1 MSSKILNKK
10 SNDNNDKAEQEALKE
25 VEIIAE
31 LAPNEKTRKEAEKL
45 METVEND
52 DKAEQEAL
60 KEVEIIAELAPNE
73 KTRKEAEK
81 LMETVENESTTTLQ
95 EAKETISNPKS
106 NPIVQD
112 SSEIFDSY
120 KQGVLK
126 LTEAIS
132 KFQPKYAESISN
144 LQQEYMQLIK
154 QSVDKVFAAQRNWAG
169 SNVTSTSTTF
179 PTSTYAPYAEQFR
192 RQSNEI
198 TAQALSVFDTSNQL
212 AINAINAARENVK
225 LYGKAIDAVTEFN
238 NNVANA
244 WSSFFTSAQRQQY
257 FRQ

>member
-1 MSSKILNKK
+1 MTDTNK
-10 SNDNNDKAEQEALKE
+10 N
-25 VEIIAE
+25 
-31 LAPNEKTRKEAEKL
+31 
-45 METVEND
+45 
-52 DKAEQEAL
+52 
-60 KEVEIIAELAPNE
+60 
-73 KTRKEAEK
+73 
-81 LMETVENESTTTLQ
+81 
-95 EAKETISNPKS
+95 KETSTIA
-106 NPIVQD
+106 QD
-112 SSEIFDSY
+112 SSEIFDTY

-126 LTEAIS
+126 VTEEVS
-132 KFQPKYAESISN
+132 KFQPQYAQSISN
-144 LQQEYMQLIK
+144 LQQEYLQLTK
-154 QSVDKVFAAQRNWAG
+154 EFVNKVFAAQRNWAG
-169 SNVTSTSTTF
+169 SNVTSTNNTTF

-244 WSSFFTSAQRQQY
+244 WSSFYSSAQRQQY

>member
-1 MSSKILNKK
+1 
-10 SNDNNDKAEQEALKE
+10 
-25 VEIIAE
+25 
-31 LAPNEKTRKEAEKL
+31 
-45 METVEND
+45 VENG
-52 DKAEQEAL
+52 
-60 KEVEIIAELAPNE
+60 
-73 KTRKEAEK
+73 
-81 LMETVENESTTTLQ
+81 STTTLQ
-95 EAKETISNPKS
+95 EAKETISNPQT
-106 NPIVQD
+106 NTVAQD
-112 SSEIFDSY
+112 SSEIFDTY

-126 LTEAIS
+126 VTEELS
-132 KFQPKYAESISN
+132 KFQPQYAQSISKLHEEY
-144 LQQEYMQLIK
+144 LQLTK
-154 QSVDKVFAAQRNWAG
+154 QFVDKVFAAQRNWAG

-192 RQSNEI
+192 RQSDEI

-244 WSSFFTSAQRQQY
+244 WSSFFTSVQRQQY

>member
-1 MSSKILNKK
+1 MTDTNK
-10 SNDNNDKAEQEALKE
+10 
-25 VEIIAE
+25 
-31 LAPNEKTRKEAEKL
+31 
-45 METVEND
+45 
-52 DKAEQEAL
+52 
-60 KEVEIIAELAPNE
+60 
-73 KTRKEAEK
+73 
-81 LMETVENESTTTLQ
+81 
-95 EAKETISNPKS
+95 AKETTTTTSTIA
-106 NPIVQD
+106 QD

-126 LTEAIS
+126 VTEEVS
-132 KFQPKYAESISN
+132 KFQPQYAQSISN
-144 LQQEYMQLIK
+144 LQQEYIQLTK
-154 QSVDKVFAAQRNWAG
+154 EFVNKVFAAQRNWAG
-169 SNVTSTSTTF
+169 SSNVTSTSTTF

-225 LYGKAIDAVTEFN
+225 LYGKAMEAVTEFN

-244 WSSFFTSAQRQQY
+244 WSSYFTSAQRQQY

>member
-1 MSSKILNKK
+1 MTDTIKNK
-10 SNDNNDKAEQEALKE
+10 E
-25 VEIIAE
+25 
-31 LAPNEKTRKEAEKL
+31 
-45 METVEND
+45 
-52 DKAEQEAL
+52 
-60 KEVEIIAELAPNE
+60 
-73 KTRKEAEK
+73 
-81 LMETVENESTTTLQ
+81 TTTI
-95 EAKETISNPKS
+95 A
-106 NPIVQD
+106 QD
-112 SSEIFDSY
+112 SSEMFDTY
-120 KQGVLK
+120 KHGVLK
-126 LTEAIS
+126 VTEEVS
-132 KFQPKYAESISN
+132 KFQPQYAQSISN
-144 LQQEYMQLIK
+144 LQQEYIQLTK
-154 QSVDKVFAAQRNWAG
+154 EFVNKVFAAQRNWAG

-257 FRQ
+257 LA

>member
-1 MSSKILNKK
+1 MTDTTNKSK
-10 SNDNNDKAEQEALKE
+10 E
-25 VEIIAE
+25 
-31 LAPNEKTRKEAEKL
+31 
-45 METVEND
+45 
-52 DKAEQEAL
+52 
-60 KEVEIIAELAPNE
+60 
-73 KTRKEAEK
+73 
-81 LMETVENESTTTLQ
+81 TTTTTS
-95 EAKETISNPKS
+95 TIA
-106 NPIVQD
+106 QD
-112 SSEIFDSY
+112 SSEIFDTY

-126 LTEAIS
+126 VTEEVS
-132 KFQPKYAESISN
+132 KFQPQYAQSISN
-144 LQQEYMQLIK
+144 LQQEYIQLTK
-154 QSVDKVFAAQRNWAG
+154 EFVNKVFAAQRNWAG

-225 LYGKAIDAVTEFN
+225 LYGRAMDAIMEYN

-257 FRQ
+257 FK